1 MIMKK
6 EEWIEI
12 RKIITPILK
21 LGGIGVLPTD
31 TLYGVVGSAFDKKAV
46 ERIYTLRKRDLHKP
60 MIVLISAFSELKMFD
75 ITLNTAQKK
84 VLGNFWPGKVSVV
97 LDCKG
102 KKFQHL
108 HRGKN
113 TLAFRFP
120 ADEELIKLL
129 KKTGPLVAPSAN
141 LAGEKPAT
149 NYLEARRYFGEE
161 VDFYVDGGKLKSK
174 SSTLVE
180 IKDDGSLNVLREG
193 AVKIAKTPKIG

>member
-129 KKTGPLVAPSAN
+129 KKTGPVVAPSAN

-149 NYLEARRYFGEE
+149 NYAEARRYFGEE